1 MPYEVTI
8 GIPVFNVAKYIRATM
23 DAVLAQTFESIEFLI
38 CDDCGTDGSIDIVRD
53 YQQTHPR
60 GRDIRILRQPE
71 NKGIG
76 AARNRMVAEAQ
87 GRYFYSLD
95 GDDTIVPET
104 IALLYKAAQ
113 DHQADLVY
121 GSYERVFVEDGREV
135 GRKQFP
141 YPFRVF
147 TKPDIYADYVYHIGV
162 QGMNWNFLISMDI
175 IRSNRLKVTEVGHG
189 YGEDFTFTID
199 LPTYVTRAVLLS
211 DVTYQYYNRDIRKAK
226 PKKVLRRQYM
236 DMAIKAIDE
245 KKRRRELLGKRY
257 YAKRISKLMMLD
269 CSFACEMVGRRNE
282 FDHPYS
288 NREVHDMMW
297 HPMTFWEIVTSKSG
311 RYQNMLYYIIG
322 AVPIFLL
329 PLALRPMIR
338 RYGVQKKKGE

>member
-113 DHQADLVY
+113 DHHADLVY

-141 YPFRVF
+141 QSPILKF
-147 TKPDIYADYVYHIGV
+147 IYI
-162 QGMNWNFLISMDI
+162 
-175 IRSNRLKVTEVGHG
+175 
-189 YGEDFTFTID
+189 
-199 LPTYVTRAVLLS
+199 
-211 DVTYQYYNRDIRKAK
+211 
-226 PKKVLRRQYM
+226 
-236 DMAIKAIDE
+236 
-245 KKRRRELLGKRY
+245 
-257 YAKRISKLMMLD
+257 
-269 CSFACEMVGRRNE
+269 
-282 FDHPYS
+282 
-288 NREVHDMMW
+288 
-297 HPMTFWEIVTSKSG
+297 
-311 RYQNMLYYIIG
+311 
-322 AVPIFLL
+322 
-329 PLALRPMIR
+329 
-338 RYGVQKKKGE
+338 